1 MATTTSTP
9 RVAYIVS
16 RFPHASE
23 TFIVRELDALRAQGV
38 ELELR
43 SLFAPVPGAVHP
55 RARPWMSELRRPDAR
70 TGVAALAGWALR
82 RPLRLAAT
90 LGAICRGYGRNPS
103 RLVRALATLPL
114 AAAHARELERT
125 SVAHVHAHYATY
137 PALAAWVV
145 WRLTGI
151 PYSFTAHA
159 HDLYVD
165 QSLLARKLADA
176 RFAVAI
182 SEFNRRFLAR
192 YGSDAVTPVH
202 VVHCGVEPAAYPFE
216 PRQPAAEGPVAALC
230 VASLQ
235 EYKGH
240 RYLLEA
246 LARGNQPRGAAGEAG
261 TEEGR
266 AGDALQRI
274 QLELVGD
281 GELRE
286 RLEALVAE
294 LGLDGRVCFR
304 GSLPEPEVAALLER
318 ADLFV
323 LPSVVAGDGQM
334 EGLPVALIE
343 ALACGL
349 PAVSTRLSGIPE
361 LIRDGETG
369 VLAEPADAADLA
381 RVLARLLA
389 GSPELDLGAG
399 RQLVEREFDVDRSA
413 ARLRELFTQG

>member
-1 MATTTSTP
+1 MAAAATTP

-38 ELELR
+38 ALELR
-43 SLFAPVPGAVHP
+43 SLFGPVPSAVHP
-55 RARPWMSELRRPDAR
+55 RARPWLSELRRPDAR
-70 TGVAALAGWALR
+70 AGAAALAGWARR

-90 LGAICRGYGRNPS
+90 IGAICRGYGRSPS

-114 AAAHARELERT
+114 AAAHARELERS
-125 SVAHVHAHYATY
+125 SVTHVHAHYATY
-137 PALAAWVV
+137 PALAAWIA

-192 YGSDAVTPVH
+192 YGGDAVTPVQ

-216 PRQPAAEGPVAALC
+216 PRRLAPEGPVVALC

-246 LARGNQPRGAAGEAG
+246 LGRGMPPRGGAGDEGSGEALA
-261 TEEGR
+261 EET
-266 AGDALQRI
+266 LQRVR
-274 QLELVGD
+274 LELVGD
-281 GELRE
+281 GELRQQ
-286 RLEALVAE
+286 LETLVAE
-294 LGLDGRVCFR
+294 LGLSERVRFH

-323 LPSVVAGDGQM
+323 LPSIVAADGQM

-361 LIRDGETG
+361 LIHDGETG
-369 VLAEPADAADLA
+369 VLAEPADAGDLA
-381 RVLARLLA
+381 RVLARLL
-389 GSPELDLGAG
+389 GGRPELDLGAG
-399 RQLVEREFDVDRSA
+399 RRLVEREFDVDRSA
-413 ARLRELFTQG
+413 ARLRQLFTQG